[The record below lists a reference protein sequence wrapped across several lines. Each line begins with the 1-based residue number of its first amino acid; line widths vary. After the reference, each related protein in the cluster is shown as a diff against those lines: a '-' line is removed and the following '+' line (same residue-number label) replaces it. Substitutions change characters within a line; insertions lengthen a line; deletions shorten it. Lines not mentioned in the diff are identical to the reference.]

1 MLHALQGPTLG
12 AVNYRILKKAPA
24 TVGYKREFQIEQLIG
39 KFVLV
44 AVSGK
49 QEERQPARKEYGLK
63 NYNLMLYLLIVILM
77 KVHFHSKV

>member
-44 AVSGK
+44 ALGRRPKAVSGK
-49 QEERQPARKEYGLK
+49 QEERQPAKKEYGLK
-63 NYNLMLYLLIVILM
+63 NYNLMLYLPINSDLD
-77 KVHFHSKV
+77 